1 MQNQILTLAVL
12 SATSLTFLSA
22 CGSSPSVDAGAMAM
36 PEIAASR
43 LASVR
48 LVGNYNNGGT
58 NDGETARDDDTHDY
72 TYSETQETL
81 TLRAGNNNTII
92 MIVNGVETTLA
103 READDN
109 DNWIVR
115 DGIGIYVTDYT
126 SFSDND
132 DNNLRA
138 VLTGEDEVIHG
149 TLVLYGTNPTDY
161 NSGES
166 SFDLNYTFGFA
177 TVGIQTPASVVTNQT
192 ATATYGGRIDI
203 RTRPERVT
211 SLDDLSR
218 GNYYGDLTMNVDFDV
233 NTLAGTADIA
243 RYGEGIDP
251 TVVVGVANFAS
262 APIIGNGFE
271 GNFTLDSALRT
282 DIGLTGNP
290 TGTYS
295 GNFFGPNADDLAG
308 VIRFNGTNANGAVFG
323 IGGFSADRKTNE

>member
-1 MQNQILTLAVL
+1 
-12 SATSLTFLSA
+12 
-22 CGSSPSVDAGAMAM
+22 MAM

-58 NDGETARDDDTHDY
+58 NDGTEASRNDNTYDY

-103 READDN
+103 READNN

-126 SFSDND
+126 SFSAND

-138 VLTGEDEVIHG
+138 VLTGEDETIHG
-149 TLVLYGTNPTDY
+149 TLVLYGTDPTDY
-161 NSGES
+161 DSGES

-177 TVGIQTPASVVTNQT
+177 TVGIQTPASVVANQT
-192 ATATYGGRIDI
+192 ATATYNGRIDL

-218 GNYYGDLTMNVDFDV
+218 ETYYGGTTLDV
-233 NTLAGTADIA
+233 NFDANTIEGRARFSRYDEDAEADVVAGIATL
-243 RYGEGIDP
+243 
-251 TVVVGVANFAS
+251 AS

-271 GNFTLDSALRT
+271 GNFTFDDDLRT
-282 DIGLTGNP
+282 NIGLTGNP

-308 VIRFNGTNANGAVFG
+308 VMRLNGTNASGAVFG
-323 IGGFSADRKTNE
+323 IGGFSADRQDN